1 MAQRL
6 AAQGIRDQR
15 VLEAI
20 ATIPRHLFV
29 RENLRSQA
37 YSDRAL
43 PLTGAQTI
51 SQPWV
56 VARMTE
62 LLSPEKSHTVLEIG
76 TGSGYQ
82 TAVLALLARRVYSLE
97 ILSDLARQAA
107 RRLAGLG
114 LDNVKVQAFDGS
126 RGWDEAAPYDRI
138 LVTAGA
144 PAAPEPLR
152 RQLVEG
158 GRLVL
163 PEGDQ
168 ESQRIVVYR
177 KLKGGGFR
185 HRIDDSVRFVPLR
198 GRHGWNEG

>member
-1 MAQRL
+1 MVDRL
-6 AAQGIRDQR
+6 AAQGIRDRR
-15 VLEAI
+15 VLEAMG
-20 ATIPRHLFV
+20 TIPRHLFV
-29 RENLRSQA
+29 RDSLRERA

-43 PLTGAQTI
+43 PLAEAQSI

-62 LLSPEKSHTVLEIG
+62 LLAPEKTHTVLEIG

-82 TAVLALLARRVYSLE
+82 TAILAMLARRVYSLE

-126 RGWDEAAPYDRI
+126 RGWSEAAPYDRI

-152 RQLVEG
+152 MQLVEG

-168 ESQRIVVYR
+168 DAQRIVVYR
-177 KLKGGGFR
+177 KLRGGGFR
-185 HRIDDSVRFVPLR
+185 HRIDESVRFVPLR
-198 GRHGWNEG
+198 GRHGWGGA

>member
-1 MAQRL
+1 
-6 AAQGIRDQR
+6 
-15 VLEAI
+15 
-20 ATIPRHLFV
+20 
-29 RENLRSQA
+29 
-37 YSDRAL
+37 
-43 PLTGAQTI
+43 
-51 SQPWV
+51 
-56 VARMTE
+56 MTE

-185 HRIDDSVRFVPLR
+185 HRVDENVRFVPLR
-198 GRHGWNEG
+198 GRHGGEGG

>member
-1 MAQRL
+1 MVHRL
-6 AAQGIRDQR
+6 AARGIRDQR
-15 VLEAI
+15 VLEAMG
-20 ATIPRHLFV
+20 TVPRHLFV
-29 RENLRSQA
+29 RENLRAQA

-43 PLTGAQTI
+43 PLAGAQTI

-62 LLSPEKSHTVLEIG
+62 LLGPAKTHTVLEIG

-97 ILSDLARQAA
+97 IVSDLARQAA
-107 RRLAGLG
+107 RRLAALG
-114 LDNVKVQAFDGS
+114 LDNIKVQAFDGS
-126 RGWDEAAPYDRI
+126 RGWSEAAPYDRI

-152 RQLVEG
+152 CQLAEG

-168 ESQRIVVYR
+168 GSQRIVVYR

-185 HRIDDSVRFVPLR
+185 HRIDESVRFVPLR
-198 GRHGWNEG
+198 GRHGWEEG